1 MSSPKRILILHGW
14 TNRRQ
19 AGVWHRILA
28 SNLRRAG
35 HQVIYPQFPNTDNPV
50 LAEWQELLE
59 AELGH
64 LAEAGDGET
73 VVIAHSLGCINWMQ
87 AAVTNLVSEPVD
99 RLLLVAPADPKL
111 LGDVPGVELDLRK
124 KRVVEAVKA
133 SARSLTLVASDA
145 DTWIPDGIVETFGRH
160 LEIDPIVMPGAAHI
174 SLKDGWGHWQGVID
188 WVNDPSADIT
198 VR

>member
-1 MSSPKRILILHGW
+1 MNHPKRILILHGW

-19 AGVWHRILA
+19 PGVWHRILA
-28 SNLRRAG
+28 SNLRQAG

-59 AELGH
+59 AEISH
-64 LAEAGDGET
+64 LAEAGEGET
-73 VVIAHSLGCINWMQ
+73 IVIAHSLGCINWMQ
-87 AAVTNLVSEPVD
+87 AAVQQIISEPVD

-111 LGDVPGVELDLRK
+111 LGEVPGVDLDLRK
-124 KRVVEAVKA
+124 RKVVDAVLA
-133 SARSLTLVASDA
+133 SARNLTLVASDA
-145 DTWIPDGIVETFGRH
+145 DPWIPEGVEITFSKPLGIR
-160 LEIDPIVMPGAAHI
+160 PIVMPGAAHI

-188 WVNDPSADIT
+188 WVLNPDADIT